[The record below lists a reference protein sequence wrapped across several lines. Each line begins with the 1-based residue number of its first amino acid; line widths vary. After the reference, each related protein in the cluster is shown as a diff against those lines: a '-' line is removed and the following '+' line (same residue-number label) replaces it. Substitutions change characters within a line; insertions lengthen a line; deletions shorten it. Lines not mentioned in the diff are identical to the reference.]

1 MVVGR
6 TSNFIE
12 GFKSFT
18 ADDDL
23 MLANLK
29 QALEYSK
36 EDLAIPDA
44 KSKLNLPSSKN
55 SSSNLNTNIPSTTM
69 PIMMSTTT
77 TPAITKSTM
86 DMNMN
91 KNMDKNMN
99 KNMDKNM
106 DMDTNMNMNK
116 NMNTTR
122 ANLAMERETMPTKP
136 KTTMPETF
144 KNGKGNGK
152 ANGKSNGKGNN
163 IEEKF
168 RDVKMV
174 RNIVEDEDIDD
185 DESTDL
191 DDDEIDEGEKMIEGF
206 QGSIKLESRF
216 ARNILLALLLTA
228 IGYLVVHSSMNNLI
242 PLGDI
247 SPQLK
252 KFKNLIY
259 GGLFFLIAYICLE
272 VF

>member
-6 TSNFIE
+6 SSSFIE

-55 SSSNLNTNIPSTTM
+55 TNINNNTNSNMPSTTM
-69 PIMMSTTT
+69 PSSTMPSTTMAT
-77 TPAITKSTM
+77 IPSTTKPISTPAITKSG
-86 DMNMN
+86 MNV
-91 KNMDKNMN
+91 
-99 KNMDKNM
+99 
-106 DMDTNMNMNK
+106 NK
-116 NMNTTR
+116 NMNT
-122 ANLAMERETMPTKP
+122 MPTKP
-136 KTTMPETF
+136 ETTMPETF
-144 KNGKGNGK
+144 KNVMGNKKVNKKG
-152 ANGKSNGKGNN
+152 
-163 IEEKF
+163 EEKF

-174 RNIVEDEDIDD
+174 RNIVEDEDGME
-185 DESTDL
+185 DEDSNADL
-191 DDDEIDEGEKMIEGF
+191 DEDEMDEGEKMIEGF

-242 PLGDI
+242 PLGEI

-252 KFKNLIY
+252 KFKNMIY

>member
-6 TSNFIE
+6 SSSFIE

-55 SSSNLNTNIPSTTM
+55 TNINNNTNSNMPSTTM
-69 PIMMSTTT
+69 PSSAMPSSTMAAMATIPSTTKPIS
-77 TPAITKSTM
+77 TPAITKSG
-86 DMNMN
+86 MNV
-91 KNMDKNMN
+91 
-99 KNMDKNM
+99 
-106 DMDTNMNMNK
+106 NK
-116 NMNTTR
+116 NMNT
-122 ANLAMERETMPTKP
+122 MPTKP
-136 KTTMPETF
+136 ETTMPETF
-144 KNGKGNGK
+144 KNVMGNKKVNKKG
-152 ANGKSNGKGNN
+152 
-163 IEEKF
+163 EEKF

-174 RNIVEDEDIDD
+174 RNIVEDEDGME
-185 DESTDL
+185 DEDSNADL
-191 DDDEIDEGEKMIEGF
+191 DEDEMDEGEKMIEGF

-242 PLGDI
+242 PLGEI

-252 KFKNLIY
+252 KFKNMIY

>member
-6 TSNFIE
+6 SSSFIE

-55 SSSNLNTNIPSTTM
+55 TNTNTNSNMPSTTM
-69 PIMMSTTT
+69 PSSAMPSSTMAAMATIPATT
-77 TPAITKSTM
+77 KPISTPAITKSGM
-86 DMNMN
+86 
-91 KNMDKNMN
+91 
-99 KNMDKNM
+99 
-106 DMDTNMNMNK
+106 NMNMNK
-116 NMNTTR
+116 NMNT
-122 ANLAMERETMPTKP
+122 MPTKP
-136 KTTMPETF
+136 ETTMPETF
-144 KNGKGNGK
+144 KNVMGNKKVNKKG
-152 ANGKSNGKGNN
+152 
-163 IEEKF
+163 EEKF

-174 RNIVEDEDIDD
+174 RNIVEDDMED
-185 DESTDL
+185 DEDGMEDENSNADL
-191 DDDEIDEGEKMIEGF
+191 DEDEMDEGEKMIEGF

-228 IGYLVVHSSMNNLI
+228 IGYLIVHSSMNNLI
-242 PLGDI
+242 PLAEI

-252 KFKNLIY
+252 KFKNMIY

>member
-6 TSNFIE
+6 SSSFIE

-55 SSSNLNTNIPSTTM
+55 TNTNTNSNMPSSTMPSTTMAAIPSTTK
-69 PIMMSTTT
+69 PIS
-77 TPAITKSTM
+77 TPAITKSG
-86 DMNMN
+86 MNM
-91 KNMDKNMN
+91 
-99 KNMDKNM
+99 
-106 DMDTNMNMNK
+106 NMNMNK
-116 NMNTTR
+116 NMNT
-122 ANLAMERETMPTKP
+122 MPTKP
-136 KTTMPETF
+136 ETTMPETF
-144 KNGKGNGK
+144 KNVMGNKKVNKKG
-152 ANGKSNGKGNN
+152 
-163 IEEKF
+163 EEKF

-174 RNIVEDEDIDD
+174 RNIVEDEDGME
-185 DESTDL
+185 DEDSNADL
-191 DDDEIDEGEKMIEGF
+191 DEDEMDEGEKMIEGF

-242 PLGDI
+242 PLGEI

-252 KFKNLIY
+252 KFKNMIY

>member
-6 TSNFIE
+6 SSSFIE

-55 SSSNLNTNIPSTTM
+55 TNTNTNMPSTTM
-69 PIMMSTTT
+69 PSSTMPSSTMAAMATIPSTTKPIS
-77 TPAITKSTM
+77 TPAITKSG
-86 DMNMN
+86 MNVN
-91 KNMDKNMN
+91 K
-99 KNMDKNM
+99 
-106 DMDTNMNMNK
+106 NMNK
-116 NMNTTR
+116 NMNT
-122 ANLAMERETMPTKP
+122 MPTKP
-136 KTTMPETF
+136 ETTMPETF
-144 KNGKGNGK
+144 KNVMGNKKDNKKG
-152 ANGKSNGKGNN
+152 
-163 IEEKF
+163 EEKF

-174 RNIVEDEDIDD
+174 RNIVEDDGEDGME
-185 DESTDL
+185 DEDSNADL
-191 DDDEIDEGEKMIEGF
+191 DEDEMDEGEKMIEGF
-206 QGSIKLESRF
+206 QGSIKLESQF

-228 IGYLVVHSSMNNLI
+228 IGYLIVHSSMNNLI
-242 PLGDI
+242 PLAEI

-252 KFKNLIY
+252 KFKNMIY